1 LTDFPA
7 VLVPNRISTLL
18 DAVRRLNKPARLNR
32 TWLEANGFRSKN
44 DRALAS
50 LLRSLGYIDANG
62 APTPEYDRLRGSEA
76 EARASLGTQMG
87 KAYPDVF
94 KNFSSKHVEGQLSR
108 EELANFVRPKIAAGD
123 ATVQNIVATFFA
135 LKTRADFTDGPT
147 SQDSQGPVVAMEVPA
162 VAQRSFATASPS
174 GDLNVTIALS
184 LEIPATSDADVYD
197 KLFAAMAKH
206 LGAMMGRGGGD

>member
-76 EARASLGTQMG
+76 EARASLGTQLG

-94 KNFSSKHVEGQLSR
+94 KNFSSKLVGLPTTE
-108 EELANFVRPKIAAGD
+108 VIA
-123 ATVQNIVATFFA
+123 
-135 LKTRADFTDGPT
+135 
-147 SQDSQGPVVAMEVPA
+147 
-162 VAQRSFATASPS
+162 
-174 GDLNVTIALS
+174 S
-184 LEIPATSDADVYD
+184 LELSTLSAYGVEI
-197 KLFAAMAKH
+197 
-206 LGAMMGRGGGD
+206 GRDYRE